1 MFVQLLMQE
10 GETLL
15 LKAWNGLSHWVSEL
29 KISKGLLDLALKE
42 KIDAE
47 LDKLIEQ
54 KVLEA
59 FSHPVFA
66 TLIVTPV

>member
-29 KISKGLLDLALKE
+29 KIAYMWRLQGT
-42 KIDAE
+42 AE
-47 LDKLIEQ
+47 ARISCSYCDSPSYI
-54 KVLEA
+54 
-59 FSHPVFA
+59 PCGR
-66 TLIVTPV
+66 